1 MFNVKLFNV
10 IHFQSILKQFI
21 SRTISICVTWKLK
34 KFADKIQ
41 MVIGTSTQMVRR
53 SAEQRLNTA
62 QLMLETRRL
71 FVLQIVHMTHTL
83 MTLPTN
89 RLTQKTDAQNVRV
102 DADILITSSSN
113 GGRRT
118 NDSFRPIIII

>member
-1 MFNVKLFNV
+1 
-10 IHFQSILKQFI
+10 
-21 SRTISICVTWKLK
+21 
-34 KFADKIQ
+34 
-41 MVIGTSTQMVRR
+41 MVIGTSTQMVSR
-53 SAEQRLNTA
+53 SAEQRLKTA

-113 GGRRT
+113 GGRRS